1 MGFFSEHKM
10 TSTLIG
16 GLSRRRQNR
25 AKAWRSFHK
34 QSHPGGCELGYKNRN
49 KNPIKRL

>member
-16 GLSRRRQNR
+16 GLSRRNWQ
-25 AKAWRSFHK
+25 AWRSFHK

>member
-16 GLSRRRQNR
+16 GLSLDDGETGQ
-25 AKAWRSFHK
+25 AWHSFHK
-34 QSHPGGCELGYKNRN
+34 QSHPGCELGYKNRN